1 MKKLMTLEEF
11 SECVRKG
18 VKAGLP
24 HELEKAKVNIKYEK
38 DGCAQIQINRPC
50 SNTII
55 HYTLTLDY
63 REYLSGKCT
72 PECVIA
78 NILNSRILYYVPED
92 FCSIDV
98 SDFEYLKKR
107 IVRRII
113 SSKPQ
118 YTERMK
124 NRPIKFFKDMPLA
137 MVWELHSTD
146 LCHGKDEIARMPVT
160 MDMVNDWGISVD
172 ELEQIAQ
179 KNNPLLRPA
188 QIRYMSK
195 ILSEE
200 GYECEEQRDI
210 VVITNPAIQ
219 DGAVAVTYPGV
230 RETLIDMLGDDVYII
245 PSSVHECI
253 AIAKSGADS
262 QYLYEMVCDVNRTVT
277 DANDFLADDLMEF
290 TQDGRLVSV
299 FRRLKKGSSIDENH
313 TFV

>member
-1 MKKLMTLEEF
+1 MKKLMDLEEF

-38 DGCAQIQINRPC
+38 NGRAQIQINRPC
-50 SNTII
+50 SNPII
-55 HYTLTLDY
+55 RYTLTLDY

-107 IVRRII
+107 IVSRII

-118 YTERMK
+118 YIERMK

-137 MVWELHSTD
+137 MVWEFHSID

-172 ELEQIAQ
+172 ELEQITQ
-179 KNNPLLRPA
+179 KNNPL
-188 QIRYMSK
+188 
-195 ILSEE
+195 
-200 GYECEEQRDI
+200 
-210 VVITNPAIQ
+210 
-219 DGAVAVTYPGV
+219 
-230 RETLIDMLGDDVYII
+230 
-245 PSSVHECI
+245 
-253 AIAKSGADS
+253 
-262 QYLYEMVCDVNRTVT
+262 
-277 DANDFLADDLMEF
+277 
-290 TQDGRLVSV
+290 
-299 FRRLKKGSSIDENH
+299 
-313 TFV
+313 